1 MDKENRGID
10 KGMVY
15 RLISECNRRLPSNKR
30 IKYSFTSDGSI
41 NMILNGRMYIAIPLE
56 DAYDKL
62 KTSMKSRPDI
72 QRGKGY
78 IERKMSV
85 NAQAAHDNG
94 LKPKSYFTNNVLQ
107 ELGFHYSVSF
117 FHWLIKSHYL
127 LPTERHHTSAS
138 KNFTNFYSPE
148 SICRLVS
155 TYNLDLLYNLYLG
168 KITKDDAEKIR
179 GIKYTKIRIPKSLL
193 DSQGGV
199 ADMDCILCDN
209 TLFFT
214 PKLCFSA
221 KDPRIQILETHEEC
235 PADFKNAHTK
245 GLINNLLKRKAHS
258 FDKYIKR

>member
-1 MDKENRGID
+1 
-10 KGMVY
+10 MVY

-30 IKYSFTSDGSI
+30 IKYSFTSDESI
-41 NMILNGRMYIAIPLE
+41 NMILDGRMYIAIPLE

-78 IERKMSV
+78 IEKRMSV

-94 LKPKSYFTNNVLQ
+94 LKPKSYFTNSVLQ
-107 ELGFHYSVSF
+107 ELGFSYSVSF
-117 FHWLIKSHYL
+117 FHWLIKSNYL

-155 TYNLDLLYNLYLG
+155 TYNLDLLYNLYLD
-168 KITKDDAEKIR
+168 KITKDDAKKIR
-179 GIKYTKIRIPKSLL
+179 GIKYTRIRIPKSLL

-199 ADMDCILCDN
+199 VDIDCILCDN
-209 TLFFT
+209 TLFYT

-221 KDPRIQILETHEEC
+221 QDPRIQILETHEER